1 MISVLILILIITFQF
16 KINKLGNKKIII
28 NKSDTNC
35 HQQLSPRVLELRQP
49 QSQTL
54 TPDSFFL

>member
-1 MISVLILILIITFQF
+1 MISLLILILIITFHF
-16 KINKLGNKKIII
+16 KINKLGCKKIII

-35 HQQLSPRVLELRQP
+35 HQQPSPWVLELRQP

-54 TPDSFFL
+54 TPDSFF